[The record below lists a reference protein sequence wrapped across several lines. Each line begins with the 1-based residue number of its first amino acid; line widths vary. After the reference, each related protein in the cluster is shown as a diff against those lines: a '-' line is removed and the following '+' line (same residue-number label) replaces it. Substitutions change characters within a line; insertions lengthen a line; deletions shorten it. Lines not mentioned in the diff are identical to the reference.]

1 MNVLHRRHRIRS
13 HLFSGTRLSRLF
25 SGFVIPG
32 AELTVGDY
40 RLSVPDIELK
50 PFSRIAVK
58 GENGTGKTLFL
69 KHISRVVRDKIG
81 AEHLAYIKQEYSKTE
96 IKNLIDRFMLLDA
109 TTKGRVVSDLYR
121 LGSSPASFTS
131 TSENLALSP
140 GEIRKLD
147 FVLAMNGRVSIVIM
161 DEPTNHLDIASS
173 TVLEEILKKAE
184 VAMVIVSHDRIF
196 LEKCTEEE
204 IFIRREGNLGLVYF

>member
-1 MNVLHRRHRIRS
+1 M
-13 HLFSGTRLSRLF
+13 
-25 SGFVIPG
+25 
-32 AELTVGDY
+32 
-40 RLSVPDIELK
+40 
-50 PFSRIAVK
+50 
-58 GENGTGKTLFL
+58 
-69 KHISRVVRDKIG
+69 
-81 AEHLAYIKQEYSKTE
+81 
-96 IKNLIDRFMLLDA
+96 
-109 TTKGRVVSDLYR
+109 YR

-147 FVLAMNGRVSIVIM
+147 FVLAMNGRISIVIM